1 MEISSASSAAQATE
15 IQQALTLKKAINLEQ
30 RQVLDLIE
38 SVVPST
44 SDSSLDSAKV
54 GQLLD
59 TKA

>member
-15 IQQALTLKKAINLEQ
+15 IQQALSLKKAINLEQ

-38 SVVPST
+38 SAVAPS
-44 SDSSLDSAKV
+44 SAPSLDPVKV